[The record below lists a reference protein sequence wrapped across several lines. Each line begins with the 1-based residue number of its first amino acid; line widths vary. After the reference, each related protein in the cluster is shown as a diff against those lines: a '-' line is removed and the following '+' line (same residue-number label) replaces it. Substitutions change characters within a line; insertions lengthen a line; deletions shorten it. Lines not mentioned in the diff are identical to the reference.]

1 MNKNQISSQNQ
12 HNMCDWKQKIKQVMG
27 QLVRTSQPS
36 NQDLTVKKIYV
47 FQNQGDD
54 HKLRQ
59 DFQSFDF
66 CYFKSNLIFSFY
78 FCQKNGEF

>member
-1 MNKNQISSQNQ
+1 
-12 HNMCDWKQKIKQVMG
+12 MG
-27 QLVRTSQPS
+27 QLVRTAQPS

-78 FCQKNGEF
+78 FYQKNGEF